1 MKLKAEEEAR
11 ISEEARTESEEEESA
26 QLIAEEETCI
36 AEEIRLKAEEED
48 QAPL

>member
-1 MKLKAEEEAR
+1 MKLKAEEEER